1 MGSLQEQV
9 DKLQKEVDA
18 LKKKVQNRTMEKAEY
33 VARIQAGFF
42 LRKFFIPYFEGV
54 CDVKRTTLEEGFLVL
69 IKEGKTLDQ
78 VFEENMA
85 RTKDLMVTPEFRVVL
100 STLRPIANQSNE
112 WIDEK
117 SHTLLDVLQ
126 DIRPPLEAVIRQ
138 TEGGEQWFS
147 DSLVGIRRMLF
158 QSP

>member
-1 MGSLQEQV
+1 MKDQV
-9 DKLQKEVDA
+9 DRLQKEVEA
-18 LKKKVQNRTMEKAEY
+18 LKKTVHNRAIEKAEY
-33 VARIQAGFF
+33 AARIQAAFF

-54 CDVKRTTLEEGFLVL
+54 CEVKGTTIEEGFLIL
-69 IKEGKTLDQ
+69 IKEGRTLDQ
-78 VFEENMA
+78 VFEENIA

-126 DIRPPLEAVIRQ
+126 EIRPPLEAIIRQ

-147 DSLVGIRRMLF
+147 ESLIGIRRMLF
-158 QSP
+158 QNP